1 MPPFKLKNA
10 RFYSFLWYIL
20 KKSQS
25 TAISK
30 MLKSA
35 QGRKHLCLFFL
46 VGKLRHR
53 SVKGLTPDP
62 VWPQWQNPW
71 DAEGRQPINLL

>member
-1 MPPFKLKNA
+1 MQAFIPFW
-10 RFYSFLWYIL
+10 WYIL
-20 KKSQS
+20 RQSQN

-30 MLKSA
+30 MFKSP
-35 QGRKHLCLFFL
+35 QGKKHLCLFFI

-62 VWPQWQNPW
+62 VLPQWQNPW
-71 DAEGRQPINLL
+71 NAKGR